1 MIIKEE
7 EMNADRIIEVCREMI
22 VETINR
28 GEKIFGIRMGMKIYK
43 TLVDDYKKKVMYC
56 GAKEETLTM
65 LFGYQ
70 IETYIWRDL
79 EDVIDIAIDYGKK

>member
-1 MIIKEE
+1 MIIKEK
-7 EMNADRIIEVCREMI
+7 EMNADRIIEACREMI
-22 VETINR
+22 AERINR
-28 GEKIFGIRMGMKIYK
+28 GEKVFGIRMGMKIYK

>member
-7 EMNADRIIEVCREMI
+7 EMNVDRIIEACRDMI
-22 VETINR
+22 AETINR
-28 GEKIFGIRMGMKIYK
+28 GEKIFGIRMGMRIYK

-56 GAKEETLTM
+56 GAKEEALTM